1 LPFRRFLGFIKI
13 SAFIMSVEPLRQ
25 VNRNVSQD
33 RRLQG
38 LMGSDQ
44 TLLTSAKQFL
54 VEALRNHRDGNRSF
68 AILHAVTAA
77 ELVLKERLSRV
88 HPSLIYSNIDAR
100 SFRGEQTVSLNK
112 LPQRLFNLGVQVD
125 TKEAELVRTFAEWRN
140 QIVHN
145 MPSFDEKAADRQL
158 PRLLDFLA
166 VFLRR
171 ELGTL
176 LEDFLPK
183 TLYRTASDLLQEC
196 ERVVQNACAKAEAE
210 GCVLFEACPD
220 CGAAGVLCLRD
231 EKHVFCH
238 LCGTQQY
245 RYDRCIQCGRQTVSR
260 FSSLDAGNYC
270 DRCIDE
276 AGDQHVQMLIDI
288 ERGK

>member
-1 LPFRRFLGFIKI
+1 
-13 SAFIMSVEPLRQ
+13 M
-25 VNRNVSQD
+25 NN
-33 RRLQG
+33 
-38 LMGSDQ
+38 SDQ

-54 VEALRNHRDGNRSF
+54 VEALGNHGHGKRNF

-77 ELVLKERLSRV
+77 ELVLKERLRRI
-88 HPSLIYSNIDAR
+88 HPSLIYSNIDAK
-100 SFRGEQTVSLNK
+100 SFRREQTISLNK
-112 LPQRLFNLGVQVD
+112 LPQRLLNLGVHLDPQ
-125 TKEAELVRTFAEWRN
+125 EAEIVRTFAEWRN
-140 QIVHN
+140 QIVHH

-158 PRLLDFLA
+158 PQLLNFLA

-171 ELGTL
+171 ELGTP

-183 TLYRTASDLLQEC
+183 TLYRTVSDLLHEW

-210 GCVLFEACPD
+210 GSVLLEVCPD

-231 EKHVFCH
+231 EKRVFCH

-245 RYDRCIQCGRQTVSR
+245 HYDRCTQCGRQTMIRFSR
-260 FSSLDAGNYC
+260 FDEGNYC
-270 DRCIDE
+270 GRCIDD
-276 AGDQHVQMLIDI
+276 AGDRYIQMLIDI

>member
-1 LPFRRFLGFIKI
+1 
-13 SAFIMSVEPLRQ
+13 
-25 VNRNVSQD
+25 
-33 RRLQG
+33 
-38 LMGSDQ
+38 MGSDQ

-54 VEALRNHRDGNRSF
+54 VEALGNHRDGKRSF

-77 ELVLKERLSRV
+77 ELVLKERLARI

-112 LPQRLFNLGVQVD
+112 LPQRLSNLGVQVD
-125 TKEAELVRTFAEWRN
+125 PKEAKLIRTFAEWRN
-140 QIVHN
+140 QIVHH

-166 VFLRR
+166 VFLRH
-171 ELGTL
+171 ELSTL

-183 TLYRTASDLLQEC
+183 SLYKTASVLLREW
-196 ERVVQNACAKAEAE
+196 ERVVQNASRQAEAE
-210 GCVLFEACPD
+210 GSVLSEACPD
-220 CGAAGVLCLRD
+220 CCTAGVLCLRD
-231 EKHVFCH
+231 EKRVFCH
-238 LCGTQQY
+238 LCATQQY
-245 RYDRCIQCGRQTVSR
+245 RYDRCTQCGRQTVSR
-260 FSSLDAGNYC
+260 YSSLDAGNYC

-276 AGDQHVQMLIDI
+276 AGDQYIQMLVDI